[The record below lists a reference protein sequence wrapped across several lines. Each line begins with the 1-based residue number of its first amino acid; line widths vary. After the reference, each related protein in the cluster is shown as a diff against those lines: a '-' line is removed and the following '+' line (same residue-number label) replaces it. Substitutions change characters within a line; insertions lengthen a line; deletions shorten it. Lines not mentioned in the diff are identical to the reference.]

1 MSELKKL
8 YADKISDDIDI
19 QLYVYMVD
27 TTAEIQISS
36 SFDNTYTYSE
46 LKTIIEKLDR
56 MASLIQG
63 YRWRLENE

>member
-1 MSELKKL
+1 MSEEKKL

-63 YRWRLENE
+63 YRWRQDNE

>member
-1 MSELKKL
+1 MSEKKL

-36 SFDNTYTYSE
+36 SFDNVYTYSE

-63 YRWRLENE
+63 YRWRIENE

>member
-19 QLYVYMVD
+19 QLNVHMVD

-36 SFDNTYTYSE
+36 SLDNTYTYSE
-46 LKTIIEKLDR
+46 LKTIIEKLDFI
-56 MASLIQG
+56 ASIIQG

>member
-63 YRWRLENE
+63 YKWRLENE

>member
-36 SFDNTYTYSE
+36 SFDNVYTYSE
-46 LKTIIEKLDR
+46 LKTVIEKLDR

-63 YRWRLENE
+63 YKWRLENE

>member
-36 SFDNTYTYSE
+36 SFDNTYSYTE

-63 YRWRLENE
+63 YKWRVENE

>member
-19 QLYVYMVD
+19 QLYVYMAG

-63 YRWRLENE
+63 YRWRVENE

>member
-36 SFDNTYTYSE
+36 SFDNVYTYSE

-63 YRWRLENE
+63 YRWRIENE

>member
-1 MSELKKL
+1 MSEKKL

-19 QLYVYMVD
+19 QLHVYMVD

-36 SFDNTYTYSE
+36 SFDNVYTYTE

-63 YRWRLENE
+63 YKWRVENE

>member
-36 SFDNTYTYSE
+36 SFDNVYTYSE

>member
-19 QLYVYMVD
+19 QLSVYMVG

-36 SFDNTYTYSE
+36 SFDNTYSYTE

-63 YRWRLENE
+63 YRWRVENE

>member
-19 QLYVYMVD
+19 QLYVYMVG

-36 SFDNTYTYSE
+36 SFDNTYSYTE

-63 YRWRLENE
+63 YKWRVENE